1 MRKHL
6 FLLWIGV
13 AALTACGDD
22 DTPVAPVLNKVTKIS
37 CYQNG
42 GTTPLFTADINYT
55 GEGNLSNIRFSGTQ
69 NLLFIYTGDKFTVT
83 DTGSGTTTTAEYT
96 LSGNVITRMTV
107 SKENPYASNEVYVSD
122 EYVYQYTG
130 SSLTRTSW
138 TARWPREDEAG
149 YAGYEERM
157 YPEYEKYTWE
167 NGNVV
172 LFAQSQDNREMRY
185 EYNEVAEAPANF
197 PFRVIGTFAPVG
209 FEVVSPLNLLYGTQ
223 NRNLPKRAYTYT
235 VPNES
240 AVNAEYT
247 FSYTTVGDYI
257 TGMTV
262 EANDYSSGGTNT
274 YTYQFEYNYY
284 NYKYVVE

>member
-22 DTPVAPVLNKVTKIS
+22 DTPVTPVLNKVTKIS

-83 DTGSGTTTTAEYT
+83 DTGSGTTTAEYT

-130 SSLTRTSW
+130 SSLTRTAW

-157 YPEYEKYTWE
+157 YSMLQYRSSPPPPRRALAILHCPPE
-167 NGNVV
+167 GNHRTAETDPECADPPCPPRRTPP
-172 LFAQSQDNREMRY
+172 LFHLQH
-185 EYNEVAEAPANF
+185 
-197 PFRVIGTFAPVG
+197 
-209 FEVVSPLNLLYGTQ
+209 
-223 NRNLPKRAYTYT
+223 
-235 VPNES
+235 
-240 AVNAEYT
+240 
-247 FSYTTVGDYI
+247 
-257 TGMTV
+257 
-262 EANDYSSGGTNT
+262 
-274 YTYQFEYNYY
+274 
-284 NYKYVVE
+284 